1 MSEPSD
7 GKNENDDD
15 SISLTSETTAA
26 NDKRRALLQTVS
38 NSNQASDFLVLLEAP
53 CCEGQV
59 QIRIQYVPDRWIL
72 PSTILQPY
80 LAALPQGQCDQLEK
94 LALTILEDVI
104 NELVPRW
111 VQIVASE
118 EVPQQGAH
126 RILVED
132 RQPNWGNQALLAGVR
147 QL

>member
-7 GKNENDDD
+7 GKNENGDD

-59 QIRIQYVPDRWIL
+59 QIRIHYCPV
-72 PSTILQPY
+72 
-80 LAALPQGQCDQLEK
+80 
-94 LALTILEDVI
+94 
-104 NELVPRW
+104 N
-111 VQIVASE
+111 
-118 EVPQQGAH
+118 
-126 RILVED
+126 
-132 RQPNWGNQALLAGVR
+132 
-147 QL
+147 